1 MDVAQRVARIPPYPF
16 REIAALKAKA
26 RQEGQDL
33 IDFGIGDPDQPTPA
47 HIIDAFAEEIRNP
60 EWHRYD
66 ETGYG
71 DPQFRE
77 AISRFGKRHLGIE
90 VNPEDEIQVATG
102 SKDSLAK
109 INWAFVDPGDVV
121 LVPDPAYSVYRVN
134 AIFCSGT
141 PYPMPLLADNGFLPD
156 LSAVPPTV
164 AKAAKLMFLNYPN
177 NPTGAVAE
185 VEFFDEVV
193 RFAREY
199 DIVVAHDAAYAQV
212 AYDGYTP
219 ASLLQIEGAKEVC
232 IEFHSFSKTYNMTGW
247 RLGWSWGG
255 AEVVGAL
262 SRLKSNVDNG
272 VFLALQRAG
281 MAGLTESQKCV
292 EQLCAMYQR
301 RRDLLVAGL
310 RSLGC
315 DVPKPKAA
323 FYVWAPV
330 PKGYTSEEFGRAL
343 LVDCGVLVVPGA
355 VYGDHGEGYVRF
367 ALTITGDDPEAAIAE
382 AIRRMEDNL
391 ELEW

>member
-1 MDVAQRVARIPPYPF
+1 MDVAQRVTRIPPYPF

-26 RQEGQDL
+26 LQAGQDL
-33 IDFGIGDPDQPTPA
+33 IDFGIGDPDQPTPT

-66 ETGYG
+66 ETGFG
-71 DPQFRE
+71 DRE
-77 AISRFGKRHLGIE
+77 LRAAISRFAKRRFGIE
-90 VNPEDEIQVATG
+90 VDPESEIQVATG
-102 SKDSLAK
+102 SKDSLAL

-134 AIFCSGT
+134 AIFCAGT
-141 PYPMPLLADNGFLPD
+141 PFPMPLLADNGFLPD
-156 LSAVPPTV
+156 LSAIPPTV
-164 AKAAKLMFLNYPN
+164 AKAAKVMFLNYPN

-185 VEFFDEVV
+185 VDFFQEVAC
-193 RFAREY
+193 FAREY
-199 DIVVAHDAAYAQV
+199 GIVVAHDAAYAQV
-212 AYDGYTP
+212 AYDGYEP
-219 ASLLQIEGAKEVC
+219 PSLLQVEGAKELC

-255 AEVVGAL
+255 AEIVGAL

-281 MAGLTESQKCV
+281 VAGLTESQKCV
-292 EQLCAMYQR
+292 AELCAMYQR
-301 RRDLLVAGL
+301 RRNLLVDGL
-310 RSLGC
+310 HSLGC
-315 DVPKPKAA
+315 SVAKPKAT
-323 FYVWAPV
+323 FYVWAPI
-330 PKGYTSEEFGRAL
+330 PKGYDSEGFARAL
-343 LVDCGVLVVPGA
+343 LVECGVLVVPGA

-367 ALTITGDDPEAAIAE
+367 ALTIVADDAE
-382 AIRRMEDNL
+382 ARIVEAIERMRDNL